1 MMHDP
6 SEKAGPSK
14 PQGHGEPA
22 PSGIAVLVFFTIIAV
37 AIVGGYFLLMKLI
50 DMSRQEDCILG
61 GRRNC
66 AAPITAPADR

>member
-1 MMHDP
+1 MMHGPREESP
-6 SEKAGPSK
+6 SGK
-14 PQGHGEPA
+14 PQGGEPA
-22 PSGIAVLVFFTIIAV
+22 PSGIAILVFFTIIAI

-61 GRRNC
+61 GRGNC

>member
-1 MMHDP
+1 MMHNRREKPP
-6 SEKAGPSK
+6 SGK
-14 PQGHGEPA
+14 PQGGGQPA
-22 PSGIAVLVFFTIIAV
+22 PSGIAVLMFFTILAV

-66 AAPITAPADR
+66 AAPITTPADR